1 MHKLRTA
8 NKSSCC
14 HTNGLYPNQT
24 MKLEYL
30 DDISEGGKYK
40 GVVSENLIR
49 IYDFAQMETT
59 QLINLIYQRLIVDKQ
74 SLDLTTIDFIEPINC
89 HVTLQLSSSDEG
101 VVKTTQAGIFI
112 CKLKEQAYITAIEFM
127 KAAADGGHNWLCDT
141 SVDDIDFLYSAGGT
155 W

>member
-1 MHKLRTA
+1 MQT
-8 NKSSCC
+8 
-14 HTNGLYPNQT
+14 GFIQNQP

-40 GVVSENLIR
+40 DGVSENLIR
-49 IYDFAQMETT
+49 LYDFGQKETT
-59 QLINLIYQRLIVDKQ
+59 QLVNLIYQRLIVDKQ

-101 VVKTTQAGIFI
+101 VIKTDKADIFI
-112 CKLKEQAYITAIEFM
+112 VKLMEQTYITATEYM
-127 KAAADGGHNWLCDT
+127 NAAADNGYNWLCDT
-141 SVDDIDFLYSAGGT
+141 STDDIDFLYSTGGT